1 MPEIKIFG
9 LGQQSKSSN
18 ITAAHRLNLFY
29 DVQVDVDK
37 SQIAAYPTPGTGLF
51 SNPSNSKT
59 RGMHWMES
67 VNILYV
73 VQRNNLIAV
82 LPDQTS
88 SIVATLAITD
98 IVGRVSIA
106 NNGVQLCIATGTNVY
121 IFNTTTS
128 VLTNVLTTGANP
140 IPYAADTVTFLDG
153 YFITNRINS
162 GQFYV
167 SDVYNGLSW
176 QGLNYATAESNPDNL
191 MAVIADKGYLA
202 LFGTSSVELWV
213 NSGDPLFPF
222 TRVNASPSNAGLA
235 ARWSLSYANGFMTG
249 LFKNKQG
256 ALSVCQLNG
265 YQVVPIS
272 NTDIDYIINNY
283 QAPTDAVGFGYYLNG
298 RPFYQITFQAAQR
311 SWLYDFTSGGWT
323 QLKSWDMERHLSD
336 IGVAFDT
343 NFIVSDHENGQLY
356 TLDADIFNDNGAPI
370 ERELVSGH
378 VFSPSRNNLIIRR
391 LRIDMESGVGLISG
405 QGNLPTIMLQISR
418 DGGHSYGNELWTTIG
433 ATGQT
438 YERAEWRRLGHA
450 RDFVFKIRVTDPIK
464 VVIIAAII
472 EAVELQS

>member
-59 RGMHWMES
+59 RGMHWIES

-176 QGLNYATAESNPDNL
+176 QGLNYAT
-191 MAVIADKGYLA
+191 DKAHGA
-202 LFGTSSVELWV
+202 ASISS
-213 NSGDPLFPF
+213 
-222 TRVNASPSNAGLA
+222 A
-235 ARWSLSYANGFMTG
+235 
-249 LFKNKQG
+249 
-256 ALSVCQLNG
+256 
-265 YQVVPIS
+265 
-272 NTDIDYIINNY
+272 
-283 QAPTDAVGFGYYLNG
+283 
-298 RPFYQITFQAAQR
+298 
-311 SWLYDFTSGGWT
+311 
-323 QLKSWDMERHLSD
+323 
-336 IGVAFDT
+336 
-343 NFIVSDHENGQLY
+343 
-356 TLDADIFNDNGAPI
+356 
-370 ERELVSGH
+370 
-378 VFSPSRNNLIIRR
+378 VFSAPEI
-391 LRIDMESGVGLISG
+391 
-405 QGNLPTIMLQISR
+405 
-418 DGGHSYGNELWTTIG
+418 
-433 ATGQT
+433 
-438 YERAEWRRLGHA
+438 
-450 RDFVFKIRVTDPIK
+450 
-464 VVIIAAII
+464 
-472 EAVELQS
+472 